1 MWDKERK
8 CWRIVTGESRWRA
21 AKLAGL
27 ATVPCVPVE
36 GELSE
41 TDMLA
46 DQIVENH
53 CRNDLRPLDLARA
66 MAKLKKLKA
75 CTSQDLAA
83 ELGISGASVTRAE
96 ALLTLPEDVQAMVDD
111 GRLAESAAYEISR
124 LKDEDAMRELA
135 SQIVASRL
143 NRDQVIEA
151 VRLKVGKKNVQPK
164 AGRVAGKLDGV
175 SFSFSFASG
184 ELTPETLLA
193 AIEKIRSQAQGTA
206 KGRPPRRVGPG
217 RPAAGVV
224 KPRRGRAFLVV
235 EVISHVR
242 SASRSLVPDDVRHG
256 RRLGASRHLPV
267 PGLVPSAVIFSEVSH
282 AKTLGFGHPPPAAG
296 WRWRSFCSMP
306 WSSGCATPG
315 VWHHRPAGDHVPA
328 QPPALAGPPA
338 RMARHGWPG

>member
-1 MWDKERK
+1 M
-8 CWRIVTGESRWRA
+8 
-21 AKLAGL
+21 
-27 ATVPCVPVE
+27 PCVAVE

-41 TDMLA
+41 TEILA

-53 CRNDLRPLDLARA
+53 CRQDLRPLDLARA
-66 MAKLKKLKA
+66 IAKLKKLKA

-83 ELGISGASVTRAE
+83 GLGISGASITRAE
-96 ALLTLPEDVQAMVDD
+96 ALLTLPVDVQAMVDG

-143 NRDQVIEA
+143 NRDQVTEA

-193 AIEKIRSQAQGTA
+193 AIEKIRSRAQGIA
-206 KGRPPRRVGPG
+206 EGRPPRRVGPA

-224 KPRRGRAFLVV
+224 RPRPACAKPGLRSGVGRPGPQRGR
-235 EVISHVR
+235 R
-242 SASRSLVPDDVRHG
+242 
-256 RRLGASRHLPV
+256 
-267 PGLVPSAVIFSEVSH
+267 FS
-282 AKTLGFGHPPPAAG
+282 
-296 WRWRSFCSMP
+296 
-306 WSSGCATPG
+306 SS
-315 VWHHRPAGDHVPA
+315 
-328 QPPALAGPPA
+328 
-338 RMARHGWPG
+338 